1 MKLFV
6 AGATGVLGWRSV
18 KRLVEAGHD
27 VTGIARSDEKAKLL
41 TDLGATPA
49 RIDLFDAGQVKD
61 AVAGH
66 EGVLNLATHIPPT
79 SKYML
84 PGVWKENDR
93 IRTEGS
99 RNLVDAALATGAQRY
114 VQESIAF
121 LYPDSPDDAWLDEAT
136 PLDAPKHTQSVLAA
150 EAQARRFT
158 DSGGTGAVLRF
169 GFFYGHDAHHS
180 HNFVSMVRRRLSPTM
195 GGPDAYQSSI
205 HLDDAATAVV
215 AALNVPAGIY
225 NVVDDE
231 PVTNREYG
239 DIIADALGVKRPRV
253 VPAAVGKMG
262 GSKIELLA
270 RSQRVSNKRFKNVSS
285 WAPQYPSVR
294 EGWPAVVA
302 EMAKTA

>member
-18 KRLVEAGHD
+18 RRLVEAGHD

-41 TDLGATPA
+41 ADMGATPA

-61 AVAGH
+61 AAAGA
-66 EGVLNLATHIPPT
+66 EAVLNLATHIPPT
-79 SKYML
+79 SKYAL

-99 RNLVDAALATGAQRY
+99 RNLVDAALAGGARRY
-114 VQESIAF
+114 IQESIAF
-121 LYPDSPDDAWLDEAT
+121 LYADSGDTWLDEDA
-136 PLDAPKHTQSVLAA
+136 PLDIPKHVQSTLDA
-150 EAQARRFT
+150 EASARRFT
-158 DSGGTGAVLRF
+158 ESGGTGVVLRF

-180 HNFVSMVRRRLSPTM
+180 HDFVKMVRRRLSPTM

-205 HLDDAATAVV
+205 HLDDAARAVV
-215 AALNVPAGIY
+215 AALEVPAGTY

-239 DIIADALGVKRPRV
+239 NVLADALGVKHPRV
-253 VPAAVGKMG
+253 LPAALGKVGGK
-262 GSKIELLA
+262 KVELLA
-270 RSQRVSNKRFKNVSS
+270 RSQRVSNKRFKEASG
-285 WAPQYPSVR
+285 WRPEYPTMR
-294 EGWPAVVA
+294 EGWPQVIAQMGA
-302 EMAKTA
+302 TA